1 MQFGWALSPKR
12 WALSTETPGRIR
24 RNTQAPREYKD
35 LTAKARRLSVNLR
48 FRSGSSA
55 LDNKAVR
62 DLDRL
67 VDFLTKQ
74 KPDERGGVVLIGFTD
89 AQGARAAN
97 VTLSQQRAQIIA
109 DELRRRGVQVQSVMG
124 LGPDLPVTSNDT
136 EEGRDK
142 NRRVEVWLRQRL

>member
-1 MQFGWALSPKR
+1 M
-12 WALSTETPGRIR
+12 
-24 RNTQAPREYKD
+24 
-35 LTAKARRLSVNLR
+35 
-48 FRSGSSA
+48 
-55 LDNKAVR
+55 
-62 DLDRL
+62 
-67 VDFLTKQ
+67 
-74 KPDERGGVVLIGFTD
+74 VLIGFTD